1 MNITTHHIL
10 KSSELTCTINALDVL
25 DEIIQGNA
33 LDADLIN
40 DLRDN
45 FPRTLIEQTRQKFY
59 Q

>member
-1 MNITTHHIL
+1 MNITPHHIL